1 MLVLLKSGCYYESSQ
16 AGTVVGETG
25 VKSDLP
31 YPILGMSGLM
41 LGEIRHEL
49 RWAVY
54 CMAVGGEGRGSNALH
69 YAAIHEN

>member
-49 RWAVY
+49 RWAV
-54 CMAVGGEGRGSNALH
+54 CAVWQWVGGGDLLYGGGEGGMH
-69 YAAIHEN
+69 